1 MEKNLIK
8 KLMEVGAYDESGK
21 ELFDKLNKMGFYYK
35 ADMDYFTN
43 ECYNIRF
50 ENESSTIYINYVNG
64 IEIVTNSDCFIEDME
79 DVLEDDDDII
89 MLKQNKA
96 KIKSI
101 NPTTFE
107 VKVFGAVLECTSEYK
122 WNAYR
127 LISGKEFIKDLKVFD
142 KDNVDIRRDFK

>member
-8 KLMEVGAYDESGK
+8 KLIEVGAYDESEK
-21 ELFDKLNKMGFYYK
+21 ELFDELDKMGFYYK
-35 ADMDYFTN
+35 EDKDYFTN

-50 ENESSTIYINYVNG
+50 ENEVIYINYVNG
-64 IEIVTNSDCFIEDME
+64 IEIMTFSNCFVEDMK

-96 KIKSI
+96 EIKSLD
-101 NPTTFE
+101 PTRFE
-107 VKVFGAVLECTSEYK
+107 IKVFGTTLECESEYK

-127 LISGKEFIKDLKVFD
+127 LISGKEFVKDLKVFD
-142 KDNVDIRRDFK
+142 KDNVDIRRDFR

>member
-8 KLMEVGAYDESGK
+8 KLMEVGAYDESEK

-35 ADMDYFTN
+35 EDMDYFTN

-79 DVLEDDDDII
+79 DVLEDDDDIL

-96 KIKSI
+96 EIRSLS
-101 NPTTFE
+101 PTTFE
-107 VKVFGAVLECTSEYK
+107 VKVFGEVLECVSEYK

-127 LISGKEFIKDLKVFD
+127 LISGKEFVKDLKVFD
-142 KDNVDIRRDFK
+142 KDNVNIRSDFR

>member
-1 MEKNLIK
+1 MEKNLVKRLI
-8 KLMEVGAYDESGK
+8 EVGAYDESEK
-21 ELFDKLNKMGFYYK
+21 ELFDELDKMGFYYK
-35 ADMDYFTN
+35 EDENYYTN

-64 IEIVTNSDCFIEDME
+64 IEIITSSNDFVEDIK

-96 KIKSI
+96 EIKSLD
-101 NPTTFE
+101 PTRFE
-107 VKVFGAVLECTSEYK
+107 VKVFGAILECDSDYK

-127 LISGKEFIKDLKVFD
+127 LISGEEFVKDLKVFD
-142 KDNVDIRRDFK
+142 KDNVDIRRDFR